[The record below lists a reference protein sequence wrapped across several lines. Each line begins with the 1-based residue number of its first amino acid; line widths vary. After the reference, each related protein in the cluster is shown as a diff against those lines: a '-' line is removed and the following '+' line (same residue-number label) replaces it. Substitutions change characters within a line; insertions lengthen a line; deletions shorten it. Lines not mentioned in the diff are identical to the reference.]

1 MEIDQNLTNETIK
14 KRFGSQFELVGYLI
28 KQARGMIR
36 SGRGPTVRVATD
48 NPAVIVV
55 EEVLEGR
62 DGAVYT
68 QEALLR
74 REEEAAAALLSMSSV
89 TYEDFDDEEEEEEEK
104 VEKSTAQ

>member
-14 KRFGSQFELVGYLI
+14 KRFVSQFELVGYLI
-28 KQARGMIR
+28 NQAKSMIR
-36 SGRGPTVRVATD
+36 SGRGPTVRIVSD

-68 QEALLR
+68 REALLR
-74 REEEAAAALLSMSSV
+74 REEEAAAAALSLSSV
-89 TYEDFDDEEEEEEEK
+89 SYEDFDEEEEEEEEK
-104 VEKSTAQ
+104 VEKTTAG